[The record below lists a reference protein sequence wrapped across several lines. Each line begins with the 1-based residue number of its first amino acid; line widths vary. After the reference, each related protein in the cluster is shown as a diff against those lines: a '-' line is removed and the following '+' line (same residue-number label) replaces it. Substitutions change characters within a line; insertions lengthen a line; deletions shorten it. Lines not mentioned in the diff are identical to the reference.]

1 MEEKEQFK
9 SLLAPFNIQNGDI
22 IVVRVNPFDF
32 ELHLRFGVVII
43 DEDEKDGRVFFE
55 DGYTDCLK
63 ELLKKQLVLASFFE
77 EYETRYFPFP
87 FNNQIFE
94 VIRTKDGFT
103 GAKQVLKNYDYDHIK
118 FELGENELID
128 AYYLNRSRREE
139 ADRERERKRND

>member
-1 MEEKEQFK
+1 MGEKEQLK
-9 SLLAPFNIQNGDI
+9 LLLTPFDIQNGDI

-43 DEDEKDGRVFFE
+43 DENKEDGRVFFE

-63 ELLKKQLVLASFFE
+63 ELLKKQLVLASVFE

-87 FNNQIFE
+87 FDNQIFE
-94 VIRTKDGFT
+94 VIRTKDGFA
-103 GAKQVLKNYDYDHIK
+103 GAKRILKNYDYDHIK
-118 FELGENELID
+118 FVLEEDKLMD

-139 ADRERERKRND
+139 VDRERERKIND

>member
-1 MEEKEQFK
+1 MGEKEQFK
-9 SLLAPFNIQNGDI
+9 SLLAPFDIQNGDI

-43 DEDEKDGRVFFE
+43 DENKEDGRVVFE
-55 DGYTDCLK
+55 DGDMYCLK
-63 ELLKKQLVLASFFE
+63 ELLKKQLILASVFE

-87 FNNQIFE
+87 FDNQIFK

-103 GAKQVLKNYDYDHIK
+103 GAKRVLKNYDYDYIK
-118 FELGENELID
+118 FELGEDKLMD

-139 ADRERERKRND
+139 ADRERERKIND